1 MVTEEELRSESIWKL
16 FQKFVFPAV
25 MGIIVAGV
33 QTIIDGYFIG
43 NGVGSQGL
51 AGVTLAF
58 PVVICIVAVAVMM
71 GMGSSSLVALELG
84 RSNKYKAG
92 KIISNVFPLVFV
104 VAAAITL
111 AGLAFAEPL
120 LGLFDAPA
128 VVQDMADGYLRVILM
143 GSIFFLLAITLDP
156 LVRNDGHPMIAMN
169 IMVISVLINLVLDY
183 IFVMRLDMGVTGAAI
198 ATVIA
203 FAVSAVRLSLHFFS
217 NKAGLRVRFGNMMLE
232 PRTVQRILE
241 AGLPSFAMQ
250 MSVSILFFAY
260 NFVLLRYGSDADVSA
275 YGIIGYSFSIFYMLF
290 EGIAVGVQPIIG
302 FNYGAGLYGRVCKT
316 LRLAMTACVSV
327 GALGFLV
334 FFMFPGKIVQFF
346 TSGDPL
352 LLEVTVGGM
361 RIFVLSLIVQG
372 VVVVNATYFQSI
384 NRVRSALFIHLGKIF
399 IFLLPLLF
407 TLPMVF
413 GLKGVWLATPAADY
427 LMFFI
432 VMVMLTE
439 ELKELQGENKVCSYK

>member
-1 MVTEEELRSESIWKL
+1 MVTEEQLRSESIWKL
-16 FQKFVFPAV
+16 FQRFVFPAII
-25 MGIIVAGV
+25 GILVAGV

-58 PVVICIVAVAVMM
+58 PVVLCIVALAVMM
-71 GMGSSSLVALELG
+71 GMGSSSLIALELG
-84 RSNKYKAG
+84 RSNRYKAG
-92 KIISNVFPLVFV
+92 KIVSNVFPLVFL
-104 VAAAITL
+104 VAAVITI
-111 AGLAFAEPL
+111 AGVAFSESL
-120 LGLFDAPA
+120 LSLFAAPV
-128 VVQDMADGYLRVILM
+128 VVQDMAKDYLYVIFL
-143 GSIFFLLAITLDP
+143 GSVFLLLTITLDP
-156 LVRNDGHPMIAMN
+156 LVRNDGYPMISMY

-183 IFVMRLDMGVTGAAI
+183 VFVMRMDMGVTGAAF

-203 FAVSAVRLSLHFFS
+203 FSVSAIRLTLHFFS
-217 NKAGLRVRFGNMMLE
+217 SKAGLRVSFGSMIFEMQ
-232 PRTVQRILE
+232 TVKRIME

-250 MSVSILFFAY
+250 MSVSVLSFAH
-260 NFVLLRYGSDADVSA
+260 NFVLLQYGSDADISA
-275 YGIIGYSFSIFYMLF
+275 YGIMGYSFSIFYMLF
-290 EGIAVGVQPIIG
+290 EGIALGVQPIIG
-302 FNYGAGLYGRVCKT
+302 FNYGAGLYGRVCRT
-316 LRLAMTACVSV
+316 LKLAMAACVAV
-327 GALGFLV
+327 GVLGFLI
-334 FFMFPGKIVQFF
+334 FFLFPEKVVQFF
-346 TSGDPL
+346 TPDDPL

-432 VMVMLTE
+432 VMVMLAE
-439 ELKELQGENKVCSYK
+439 ELKELQGENKACSYK

>member
-1 MVTEEELRSESIWKL
+1 MVSEEELRSKSIWKL
-16 FQKFVFPAV
+16 FQRFVFPAI

-58 PVVICIVAVAVMM
+58 PVVMCIVAVAVMM

-84 RSNKYKAG
+84 RSNRYKAG
-92 KIISNVFPLVFV
+92 EIVANVFPLVFV
-104 VAAAITL
+104 VAAIITI
-111 AGLAFAEPL
+111 AGLAFGDPL
-120 LGLFDAPA
+120 LSLFDAPA
-128 VVQDMADGYLRVILM
+128 VVQDMAGDYLRVVLI
-143 GSIFFLLAITLDP
+143 GSVFFLLTITLDP
-156 LVRNDGHPMIAMN
+156 LVRNDGYPMIAMN
-169 IMVISVLINLVLDY
+169 IMVVSVLTNLVLDY
-183 IFVMRLDMGVTGAAI
+183 VFVMRMDMGVTGAAI

-203 FAVSAVRLSLHFFS
+203 FAVSAVRLTLHFFS
-217 NKAGLRVRFGNMMLE
+217 SKAGLRVSFRNLRFE
-232 PRTVQRILE
+232 PQTVYRIME

-250 MSVSILFFAY
+250 LSVSILFFAH
-260 NFVLLRYGSDADVSA
+260 NFVLLQYGSDADVSA
-275 YGIIGYSFSIFYMLF
+275 YGIMGYSFSIFYMLF

-302 FNYGAGLYGRVCKT
+302 FNYGAGLYDRVCRT
-316 LRLAMTACVSV
+316 LKLAMTACVVV

-334 FFMFPGKIVQFF
+334 FFLFPEKVVQFF
-346 TSGDPL
+346 TPDDPL

-407 TLPMVF
+407 TLPIVF

-432 VMVMLTE
+432 VMVMLAE
-439 ELKELQGENKVCSYK
+439 ELKELQGENKSCSYK